1 MSKNRK
7 IKVLRIINR
16 FNIGGPIYNA
26 VLLSAFMPEEY
37 ETLLIGGMP
46 EENEA
51 NSLYIAEK
59 YGVSPVLIS
68 EMQRAPNLTNDNK
81 ALKKIKEIIRTFQPD
96 IVHTHASKAGAIG
109 RKAAFDCGVP
119 IVIHTFHGH
128 IFHSYFSWWKTK
140 LYQLIERRLSK
151 KTTGIIAISAI
162 QKNELSLKYKICN
175 PSKIKIIPLGFDLRP
190 FNENLKEKR
199 EDTRNKFMIQES
211 DIAVAIIGRLV
222 AIKNHQMFLDIIE
235 KVNQNTSKKVVY
247 FIVGDGEESLTI
259 QESIKLLKEKGMD
272 IRMTSWIKDIATF
285 NAGMDIICLTS
296 KNEGTPVSLIEA
308 QAAGIPIIATNVGG
322 IKDIILEEK
331 TGYIV
336 DKDDID
342 GFAEKLR
349 ELIENENKRQL
360 MSQKGWS
367 FVEDKFQYPNLIKNM
382 DEYYKSLLKEMKI
395 WP

>member
-1 MSKNRK
+1 MSKNKK
-7 IKVLRIINR
+7 IRVLRIINR

-26 VLLSAFMPEEY
+26 VLLTAFMPEEY

-59 YGVSPVLIS
+59 YGISPVLIS
-68 EMQRAPNLTNDNK
+68 EMQREPNFKNDNS
-81 ALKKIKEIIRTFQPD
+81 ALQKIKEIIRTFQPD
-96 IVHTHASKAGAIG
+96 IVHTHASKAGALG

-128 IFHSYFSWWKTK
+128 VFHSYFSWWKTK

-162 QKNELSLKYKICN
+162 QKNELSLKYKICK
-175 PSKIKIIPLGFDLRP
+175 PSKIKVIPLGFDLRP
-190 FNENLKEKR
+190 FNENRNENRLLTRARYEIQ
-199 EDTRNKFMIQES
+199 DTE
-211 DIAVAIIGRLV
+211 IAVAIIGRLV
-222 AIKNHQMFLDIIE
+222 AVKNHQLFINIIE
-235 KVNQNTSKKVVY
+235 NVHQKTTKKVVY
-247 FIVGDGEESLTI
+247 FIVGDGEESDNI
-259 QESIKLLKEKGMD
+259 QESIKPLREKGMD

-308 QAAGIPIIATNVGG
+308 QAAGIPIISTNVGG
-322 IKDIILEEK
+322 IQDVILENK
-331 TGYIV
+331 TGYLV
-336 DKDDID
+336 HADDME
-342 GFAEKLR
+342 GYSEKLT
-349 ELIENENKRQL
+349 ELIENENKRLL
-360 MSQKGWS
+360 MSQNGWS
-367 FVEDKFQYPNLIKNM
+367 FVEDKFQFPNLIKNM

>member
-1 MSKNRK
+1 MVDKKK
-7 IKVLRIINR
+7 IKILRIINR
-16 FNIGGPIYNA
+16 FNIGGPVYNA

-59 YGVSPVLIS
+59 YGISPVLIS
-68 EMQRAPNLTNDNK
+68 EMQREPNLMNDNS
-81 ALKKIKEIIRTFQPD
+81 ALKKIKEIIRRFQPD
-96 IVHTHASKAGAIG
+96 IVHTHASKAGALG

-162 QKNELSLKYKICN
+162 QKDELSLKYRICH

-199 EDTRNKFMIQES
+199 EHTRNSFALEGS

-235 KVNQNTSKKVVY
+235 KVNQKTRKKVVY
-247 FIVGDGEESLTI
+247 FIVGDGEESDNI
-259 QESIKLLKEKGMD
+259 QESIKPLKEKGMD

-322 IKDIILEEK
+322 IKDIILEDK

-336 DKDDID
+336 NTDDID
-342 GFAEKLR
+342 GFAEKLW
-349 ELIENENKRQL
+349 ELIENENKRQE
-360 MSQKGWS
+360 MSQNGWT
-367 FVEDKFQYPNLIKNM
+367 FVKDKFQYTKLISNM
-382 DEYYKSLLKEMKI
+382 DEYYKSLLNR
-395 WP
+395 

>member
-68 EMQRAPNLTNDNK
+68 EMQREPNLTNDNK
-81 ALKKIKEIIRTFQPD
+81 ALKNIKEIIRTFQPD
-96 IVHTHASKAGAIG
+96 IVHTHASKAGALG

-162 QKNELSLKYKICN
+162 QKNELSLKYKICH
-175 PSKIKIIPLGFDLRP
+175 PSKIQIIPLGFDLRP

-199 EDTRNKFMIQES
+199 EDTRNSYELESS

-222 AIKNHQMFLDIIE
+222 AIKNHQMFLDIID
-235 KVNQNTSKKVVY
+235 KVNLKTSKKVVY

-259 QESIKLLKEKGMD
+259 KESIKPLKDKGMD

-322 IKDIILEEK
+322 IKDVILEDK

>member
-68 EMQRAPNLTNDNK
+68 EMQREPNLMNDNK

-96 IVHTHASKAGAIG
+96 IVHTHASKAGALG

-162 QKNELSLKYKICN
+162 QKNELSLKYKICH

-199 EDTRNKFMIQES
+199 ELTRNSYELEGS

-222 AIKNHQMFLDIIE
+222 AIKNHQMFLDIID
-235 KVNQNTSKKVVY
+235 KVNQKTSKKVVY
-247 FIVGDGEESLTI
+247 FIVGDGEDSLTI
-259 QESIKLLKEKGMD
+259 QESIKPLKEKGMD

-322 IKDIILEEK
+322 IKDVILEEK

-360 MSQKGWS
+360 MSQNGWS

>member
-1 MSKNRK
+1 
-7 IKVLRIINR
+7 LE
-16 FNIGGPIYNA
+16 G
-26 VLLSAFMPEEY
+26 
-37 ETLLIGGMP
+37 
-46 EENEA
+46 
-51 NSLYIAEK
+51 
-59 YGVSPVLIS
+59 
-68 EMQRAPNLTNDNK
+68 
-81 ALKKIKEIIRTFQPD
+81 
-96 IVHTHASKAGAIG
+96 
-109 RKAAFDCGVP
+109 
-119 IVIHTFHGH
+119 
-128 IFHSYFSWWKTK
+128 
-140 LYQLIERRLSK
+140 
-151 KTTGIIAISAI
+151 
-162 QKNELSLKYKICN
+162 
-175 PSKIKIIPLGFDLRP
+175 
-190 FNENLKEKR
+190 
-199 EDTRNKFMIQES
+199 S

-235 KVNQNTSKKVVY
+235 KVNQKTSKKVVY

-259 QESIKLLKEKGMD
+259 QESIKPLKEKGMD

-322 IKDIILEEK
+322 IKDIILEDK

-342 GFAEKLR
+342 GFSEKLW

-360 MSQKGWS
+360 MSQNGWS
-367 FVEDKFQYPNLIKNM
+367 FVEEKFQYPNLIKNM

>member
-68 EMQRAPNLTNDNK
+68 EMQREPNLINDNK

-96 IVHTHASKAGAIG
+96 IVHTHASKAGALG

-128 IFHSYFSWWKTK
+128 IFHSYFSWWKTS

-162 QKNELSLKYKICN
+162 QKNELSLKYKICH
-175 PSKIKIIPLGFDLRP
+175 PSKIQLIPLGFDLSP

-199 EDTRNKFMIQES
+199 ELTRNSYALEES

-222 AIKNHQMFLDIIE
+222 AIKNHQMFLDIID
-235 KVNQNTSKKVVY
+235 KVNQKTSKKVVY

-259 QESIKLLKEKGMD
+259 QESIKPLKEKGMD

-322 IKDIILEEK
+322 IKDIILEDK

-342 GFAEKLR
+342 GFSEKLW

-367 FVEDKFQYPNLIKNM
+367 FVEEKFQYPNLIKNM
-382 DEYYKSLLKEMKI
+382 DQYYKSLLKEMKL

>member
-1 MSKNRK
+1 MVDKKK
-7 IKVLRIINR
+7 IKILRIINR
-16 FNIGGPIYNA
+16 FNIGGPVYNA

-51 NSLYIAEK
+51 NSLYIAKK
-59 YGVSPVLIS
+59 YGISPVLIS
-68 EMQRAPNLTNDNK
+68 EMQREPNLMNDNS
-81 ALKKIKEIIRTFQPD
+81 ALKKIKEIIRRFQPD
-96 IVHTHASKAGAIG
+96 IVHTHASKAGALG

-162 QKNELSLKYKICN
+162 QKDELSLKYRICH

-199 EDTRNKFMIQES
+199 EHTRNSYALEGS

-235 KVNQNTSKKVVY
+235 KVNQKTRKKVVY
-247 FIVGDGEESLTI
+247 FIVGDGEESDNI
-259 QESIKLLKEKGMD
+259 QESIKPLKEKGMD

-322 IKDIILEEK
+322 IKDIILEDK

-336 DKDDID
+336 NTDDID
-342 GFAEKLR
+342 GFAEKLW
-349 ELIENENKRQL
+349 ELIENENKRQE
-360 MSQKGWS
+360 MSQNGWS
-367 FVEDKFQYPNLIKNM
+367 FVKDKFQYTKLISNM
-382 DEYYKSLLKEMKI
+382 DEYYKSLLNR
-395 WP
+395 

>member
-37 ETLLIGGMP
+37 ETLLIGGLP

-68 EMQRAPNLTNDNK
+68 EMQREPNLINDNK

-96 IVHTHASKAGAIG
+96 IVHTHASKAGALG

-128 IFHSYFSWWKTK
+128 IFHSYFSWWKTS

-162 QKNELSLKYKICN
+162 QKNELSLKYKICH
-175 PSKIKIIPLGFDLRP
+175 PSKIQLIPLGFDLSP

-199 EDTRNKFMIQES
+199 EHTRNSYALEGS

-235 KVNQNTSKKVVY
+235 KVNQKTSKKVVY

-259 QESIKLLKEKGMD
+259 QESIKPLKEKGMD

-308 QAAGIPIIATNVGG
+308 QATGIPIIATNVGG
-322 IKDIILEEK
+322 IKDIILEDK

-342 GFAEKLR
+342 GFAEKLW

-360 MSQKGWS
+360 MSQNGWS
-367 FVEDKFQYPNLIKNM
+367 FVEEKFQYPNLIKNM

>member
-1 MSKNRK
+1 MVDKKK
-7 IKVLRIINR
+7 IKILRIINR
-16 FNIGGPIYNA
+16 FNIGGPVYNA

-59 YGVSPVLIS
+59 YGISPVLIS
-68 EMQRAPNLTNDNK
+68 EMQREPNLMNDNS
-81 ALKKIKEIIRTFQPD
+81 ALKKIKEIIRRFQPD
-96 IVHTHASKAGAIG
+96 IVHTHASKAGALG

-162 QKNELSLKYKICN
+162 QKDELSLKYRICH

-199 EDTRNKFMIQES
+199 EHTRNSYALEGS

-235 KVNQNTSKKVVY
+235 KVNQKTRKKVVY
-247 FIVGDGEESLTI
+247 FIVGDGEESDNI
-259 QESIKLLKEKGMD
+259 QESIKPLKEKGMD

-322 IKDIILEEK
+322 IKDIILEDK

-336 DKDDID
+336 NTDDIN
-342 GFAEKLR
+342 GFAEKLW
-349 ELIENENKRQL
+349 ELIENENKRQE
-360 MSQKGWS
+360 MSQNGWT
-367 FVEDKFQYPNLIKNM
+367 FVKDKFQYTKLISNM
-382 DEYYKSLLKEMKI
+382 DEYYKSLLNR
-395 WP
+395 